1 MSAGKIVLG
10 VLAGFAAGA
19 VVGILFAPD
28 KGSATRRKL
37 MDAANDVAEDLK
49 TKISESISNVS
60 DQFESTINGLK
71 DHASSG
77 TSKVEDR
84 FNKS

>member
-28 KGSATRRKL
+28 KGSATRQKL

-71 DHASSG
+71 DHTSSG